1 MSEDSASEQSD
12 ARPLTSR
19 RRFVQAAGITGTVG
33 LSGLAGCLGG
43 GAGGG
48 GNSVTYGVVSPMTGP
63 YGGLAE
69 GQRNGAK
76 LAIRHVNESDDLD
89 VEIEGVYEDTEADP
103 STGSRKAQSLVE
115 QDGASFLMGAISSST
130 ALALNEFAK
139 EQEVIY
145 NPGGAAVPITGSNC
159 NEWVFRA
166 ETNTAQMAE
175 AVSDFTAENLGTK
188 VWFHIADYAYGESV
202 MNRVEKRMKQGRSID
217 VVGRSRSK
225 FGSSN
230 FNSYISQIANSD
242 AEVVVLGMTGGDL
255 INFVKQAASQG
266 LKDNV
271 NLMSPT
277 MTFSVVRNALGK
289 AAYGTYGGV
298 RYVPELD
305 TGTNQSFVEAYQN
318 EYDTPP
324 DNFARVAYM
333 SIRMTAKGIAE
344 AGSSDP
350 AAVKDAL
357 PGLEMETI
365 MGTNQ
370 FRDCDHQAMNPVWP
384 GKLVAPDGGSGAAD
398 VELNEQISGS
408 DALPACGD
416 LGCNLSS

>member
-1 MSEDSASEQSD
+1 MSDDSTPNGGSGPRS
-12 ARPLTSR
+12 SR
-19 RRFVQAAGITGTVG
+19 RSFVQAAGLAGVAG
-33 LSGLAGCLGG
+33 LSGVAGCLG

-48 GNSVTYGVVSPMTGP
+48 GNSITYGVLSPMTGP

-76 LAIRHVNESDDLD
+76 LAVQHVNENGDLD
-89 VEIEGVYEDTEADP
+89 VEVEAVYEDTEADP
-103 STGSRKAQSLVE
+103 STGRRKAQSVVE
-115 QDGASFLMGAISSST
+115 QDGASYLMGAISSST

-139 EQEVIY
+139 QEEVIY

-175 AVSDFTAENLGTK
+175 AISDYTAENLGTN

-202 MNRVEKRMKQGRSID
+202 MNRVEKRMKQGRSVN
-217 VVGRSRSK
+217 VVGRSRSQL
-225 FGSSN
+225 GASN

-242 AEVVVLGMTGGDL
+242 AEVAVLGMTGGDL

-266 LKDNV
+266 LKENV
-271 NLMSPT
+271 ALMSPT
-277 MTFSVVRNALGK
+277 MTFSVVRGALGE

-298 RYVPELD
+298 RYLPSLE
-305 TGTNQSFVEAYQN
+305 TGDNQSFVEAYQS

-333 SIRMTAKGIAE
+333 SIRMTARGIVE
-344 AGSSDP
+344 AGSSEP
-350 AAVKDAL
+350 ADVKDTL
-357 PGLEMETI
+357 PGMSMQTI
-365 MGTNQ
+365 LGENQ

-384 GKLVAPDGGSGAAD
+384 GELVAPDGGGGPAA
-398 VELNEQISGS
+398 VELGSEISGE
-408 DALPACGD
+408 DALPSCGE
-416 LGCNLSS
+416 LGCNLTS